1 MKVRREAIPYALSG
15 GLAAAFLTAAGLY
28 YPAIPPFLFFLFS
41 LFFFR
46 DPKRIFDEGPD
57 VLVSPA
63 DGKVIK
69 VSDDGENIFVSIF
82 MSVMDVHINRSPAEG
97 VILKREYSQGTY
109 LAAYHEKASLENER
123 LKWTI
128 ESRFGNI
135 ECTQIAGLIARRI
148 HPLKQ
153 AGENLARG
161 QEFGL
166 IAFGSRVDV
175 LLPKR
180 SCELIIKLGDRVKSG
195 ISPIAKGKIP

>member
-1 MKVRREAIPYALSG
+1 M
-15 GLAAAFLTAAGLY
+15 AAFFAATGFY
-28 YPAIPPFLFFLFS
+28 YPAIPPFLFLLFS

-46 DPKRIFDEGPD
+46 DPKRVYEGGPEIM
-57 VLVSPA
+57 VSPA
-63 DGKVIK
+63 DGRVIK
-69 VSDDGENIFVSIF
+69 VSDDGENLFLSIF
-82 MSVMDVHINRSPAEG
+82 MSVMNVHINRSPADG
-97 VILKREYSQGTY
+97 VVAKKEYSQGTY

-128 ESRFGNI
+128 ETRFGNV
-135 ECTQIAGLIARRI
+135 ECTQIAGLVARRI

-153 AGENLARG
+153 AGENLRRG

-180 SCELIIKLGDRVKSG
+180 SSELLVKVGDRVKGG
-195 ISPIAKGKIP
+195 ITPMAKGKTT